1 MSKENSFEKHEN
13 KALSQDDVRSML
25 IEFGD
30 WLEEDDYIEINY
42 GHIER
47 VVDRFLNSIN

>member
-1 MSKENSFEKHEN
+1 MSKENSFEKHED
-13 KALSQDDVRSML
+13 KALIQDAVRSML

>member
-1 MSKENSFEKHEN
+1 MSTENSSDNKEN
-13 KALSQDDVRSML
+13 KALTQDDVRSML